1 MAFLLADVG
10 GTNARM
16 ALARDGA
23 IDTATITRFR
33 GDDHASFDEVVRIYL
48 EQQGNPAIA
57 GGLRRCGRP
66 GLGRGG
72 AADQSRLGFHRSAAL
87 RPDRRAPRA
96 ADQRPDRA
104 GLCDAGAGRRGG
116 GLSAPRPAGRPPPMA
131 SGWW

>member
-16 ALARDGA
+16 ALARNGA

-57 GGLRRCGRP
+57 GVCVDVAGP
-66 GLGRGG
+66 VSGG
-72 AADQSRLGFHRSAAL
+72 IARLTNRDWDFTEARLCDLTG
-87 RPDRRAPRA
+87 APRA
-96 ADQRPDRA
+96 R
-104 GLCDAGAGRRGG
+104 
-116 GLSAPRPAGRPPPMA
+116 PRPGWTATGRA
-131 SGWW
+131 TS